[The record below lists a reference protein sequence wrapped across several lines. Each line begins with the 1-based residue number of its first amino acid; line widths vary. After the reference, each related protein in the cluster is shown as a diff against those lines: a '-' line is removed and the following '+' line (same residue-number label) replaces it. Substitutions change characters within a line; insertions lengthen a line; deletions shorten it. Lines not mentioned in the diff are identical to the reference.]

1 MLLQDKVAVITG
13 GSLGLGLETAQV
25 FVKQGATVVITGRT
39 EKTLKEAVE
48 AAQRGAAGGGTI
60 EYFVADVSDEQS
72 CRATVE
78 YVITNY
84 GRIDI
89 LFNNAGVLRVYETH
103 ETPTDVWD
111 ETFAIN
117 VRGTFLMSKFTIPH
131 MLERGKG
138 CIVNNSSILGSHAA
152 PGCAAYIAT
161 KGAIAQLTR
170 AMAVEYAARGIRTN
184 AICPGTTTTPLVE
197 DLFEQTDDPQ
207 AARRVWESY
216 NPMGRLGKP
225 YEIAKGV
232 LFLCDDE
239 VEFMNG
245 SMLSIDGGWTA
256 R

>member
-1 MLLQDKVAVITG
+1 MLLQNKVAVITG
-13 GSLGLGLETAQV
+13 GSLGLGLETAHL
-25 FVKQGATVVITGRT
+25 FVRQGATVVITGRT
-39 EKTLKEAVE
+39 EKTLQDAVE
-48 AAQRGAAGGGTI
+48 AVRSGVDGGGTI
-60 EYFVADVSDEQS
+60 DYYVANVSDEEA
-72 CRATVE
+72 CRSTVE
-78 YVITNY
+78 SVITKH

-89 LFNNAGVLRVYETH
+89 LFNNAGVLRVYETA

-138 CIVNNSSILGSHAA
+138 CIINNSSILGSHAA

-184 AICPGTTTTPLVE
+184 AICPGTTVTPLVE

-207 AARRVWESY
+207 AARRCGSPTTRWGVSESLPRSRRAFCSCATTRS
-216 NPMGRLGKP
+216 N
-225 YEIAKGV
+225 
-232 LFLCDDE
+232 
-239 VEFMNG
+239 
-245 SMLSIDGGWTA
+245 S
-256 R
+256 